1 MRRDDPY
8 GLAEFGAELAG
19 AKLYK
24 NEKRLVAELTLS
36 RLIGARET
44 ERICALLGAAVPD
57 CAVELRAANAA
68 ALMAEGALST
78 VLVESWTHFSPLM
91 RPVLINAVWEQA
103 EPGSFAV
110 HIPEKLYEAAK
121 TYNGAARL
129 TEFARTFYGLEIQV
143 RLVPD
148 AALKV
153 PNPEQAAEPARGM
166 AERGGR
172 REQPERRMQAQ
183 AGAKKAAPARGG
195 AKKQRSRRMRC
206 CSARLRARSSCPCR
220 RSTKNPEP
228 LPCRAKS
235 FLWM

>member
-78 VLVESWTHFSPLM
+78 LLVESWTHFSPLM

-153 PNPEQAAEPARGM
+153 PNPEQAAEPARGD
-166 AERGGR
+166 R
-172 REQPERRMQAQ
+172 
-183 AGAKKAAPARGG
+183 
-195 AKKQRSRRMRC
+195 
-206 CSARLRARSSCPCR
+206 
-220 RSTKNPEP
+220 
-228 LPCRAKS
+228 KS
-235 FLWM
+235 VV